1 MVMETVVISLNKE
14 NKIET
19 PVVACIGFFDG
30 LHLGHQAL
38 ISKTLELAKK
48 HHAKSAL
55 ITFNP
60 DPWVVIKD
68 VKEYQHLSTIKRRE
82 ELASKLGIDMIITLD
97 FTKEMSALTPYDFLH
112 KALVPCNLKALV
124 CGFDFHYGLK
134 GMGNP
139 KILSD
144 DAKEYFEVEVIDSVN
159 EEDKKISTSRI
170 VEYLEKGEIIHANR
184 LLGYSYQVEG
194 TVIHG
199 QKRGREIGFPTANID
214 VDAEYI
220 IPKTGIYEGW
230 INVENEWYP
239 AIINIGHNP
248 TFNYS
253 NKLSI
258 EAHILNFNQQIYGQL
273 VKLEFIKYLR
283 EEMKFNSI
291 DELIAQMQNDKE
303 TAKKDL
309 IQHEE

>member
-1 MVMETVVISLNKE
+1 METVVLSLNKE

-38 ISKTLELAKK
+38 ISKTLELAER
-48 HHAKSAL
+48 HQAKSAL
-55 ITFNP
+55 ITFDP

-112 KALVPCNLKALV
+112 QALVPCNLKALV

-139 KILSD
+139 DILRK
-144 DAKEYFEVEVIDSVN
+144 DAKDIFEVEVIDSVN

-170 VEYLEKGEIIHANR
+170 VEYLENGEITHANR
-184 LLGYSYQVEG
+184 LLGYLYQVEG

-214 VDAEYI
+214 VNPEYI
-220 IPKTGIYEGW
+220 IPKIGIYEGW
-230 INVENEWYP
+230 VNVANEWYP
-239 AIINIGHNP
+239 AIVNIGHNP

-258 EAHILNFNQQIYGQL
+258 EAHILNFNRQIYGQN
-273 VKLEFIKYLR
+273 VKLEFVKYLR
-283 EEMKFNSI
+283 DEMKFKSI
-291 DELIAQMQNDKE
+291 GELIKQMENDKKIAE
-303 TAKKDL
+303 KDL
-309 IQHEE
+309 NHHEE